1 MQKKQVVSIV
11 CGLAVLFMLVPFALA
26 DRSASEGVGVF
37 QNRPELYDPTPAPAP
52 RRDVTTPGVTGSSSQ
67 GVGVFQ
73 GRPEL
78 YDPTPAPAS
87 RRLATASSVSESS
100 DTGVGVFQ
108 GRPELFDP
116 TRGL

>member
-37 QNRPELYDPTPAPAP
+37 QNRPELYDPTPAPA
-52 RRDVTTPGVTGSSSQ
+52 
-67 GVGVFQ
+67 
-73 GRPEL
+73 
-78 YDPTPAPAS
+78 S